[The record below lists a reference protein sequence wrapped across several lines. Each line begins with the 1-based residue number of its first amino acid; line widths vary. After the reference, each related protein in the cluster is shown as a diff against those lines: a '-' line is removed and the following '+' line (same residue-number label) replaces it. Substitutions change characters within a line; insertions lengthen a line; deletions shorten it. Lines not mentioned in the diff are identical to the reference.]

1 MLRNAVRIFQ
11 KIEAKKIII
20 RHDEIDEYHRVL
32 LFYINFS
39 TSAFEHSPSLNAVA
53 FAQALARRRA

>member
-11 KIEAKKIII
+11 KIEAKKII

-53 FAQALARRRA
+53 FAQALARRKA